1 MWVVHKKTKT
11 KRKKNEKRIYTVNMT
26 IRDNG
31 ESDRLNDR
39 IAHVLRVENK
49 FSSQCGFTSF
59 LAVLFYFVLSY
70 SAYIIKLCGSQCN

>member
-1 MWVVHKKTKT
+1 MA
-11 KRKKNEKRIYTVNMT
+11 

-49 FSSQCGFTSF
+49 FSFQCGFTSF

-70 SAYIIKLCGSQCN
+70 SAYIIKLCGSQFS

>member
-11 KRKKNEKRIYTVNMT
+11 KRKKNEKRIYTVNMA

-39 IAHVLRVENK
+39 IAHV
-49 FSSQCGFTSF
+49 
-59 LAVLFYFVLSY
+59 
-70 SAYIIKLCGSQCN
+70 

>member
-1 MWVVHKKTKT
+1 MA
-11 KRKKNEKRIYTVNMT
+11 

-70 SAYIIKLCGSQCN
+70 SAYIIKLCGS

>member
-11 KRKKNEKRIYTVNMT
+11 KRKKMKSVYMINMA

-59 LAVLFYFVLSY
+59 LAVLFYFVIFCLY
-70 SAYIIKLCGSQCN
+70 N

>member
-1 MWVVHKKTKT
+1 MA
-11 KRKKNEKRIYTVNMT
+11 

-39 IAHVLRVENK
+39 IAHVLCVENK

-59 LAVLFYFVLSY
+59 LAVLFYFFLSY
-70 SAYIIKLCGSQCN
+70 SAYMIKLYDSHFN